1 MNTLTTNPSAA
12 QSIARYTI
20 ADRVQEAEVRR
31 VARAVRN
38 ERQAAARA
46 LRLQHNQHPLPWWA
60 FRFPHL
66 AH

>member
-12 QSIARYTI
+12 QSIARHTI
-20 ADRVQEAEVRR
+20 ADRVRQAEVRR
-31 VARAVRN
+31 VARAVRD
-38 ERQAAARA
+38 ERRTAARA